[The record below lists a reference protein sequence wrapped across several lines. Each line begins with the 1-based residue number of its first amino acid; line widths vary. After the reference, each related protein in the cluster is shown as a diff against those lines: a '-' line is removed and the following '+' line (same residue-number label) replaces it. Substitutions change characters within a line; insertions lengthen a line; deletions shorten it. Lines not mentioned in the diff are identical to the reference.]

1 MRKWSE
7 RDQGDKV
14 NDDYSAVRLAQLSS
28 DK

>member
-1 MRKWSE
+1 MRRQSE

-14 NDDYSAVRLAQLSS
+14 SDDYSAVRLAQLSS